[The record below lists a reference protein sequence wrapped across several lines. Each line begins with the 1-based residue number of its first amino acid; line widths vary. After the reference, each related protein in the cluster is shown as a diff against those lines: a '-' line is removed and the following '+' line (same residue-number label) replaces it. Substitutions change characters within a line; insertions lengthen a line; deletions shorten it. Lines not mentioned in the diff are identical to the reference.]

1 MQQRRLGLRIPAKV
15 HDRLRWKSF
24 RTRRSINSIVLE
36 AIERELGGDT
46 VLRQIWRH
54 MPTENRYAI
63 QLEGDE
69 ITGAMGP
76 LFASGAQVDPV
87 DLETLDYDENPELVA
102 WIKAHELDFERLEEY
117 DQPEAEDE
125 E

>member
-1 MQQRRLGLRIPAKV
+1 MESRRLGLRIPAKV

-24 RTRRSINSIVLE
+24 KTRRSINSIVLE
-36 AIERELGGDT
+36 AIESHLGGDT
-46 VLRQIWRH
+46 VLRQLWKH

-76 LFASGAQVDPV
+76 LFATDEKVDPV
-87 DLETLDYDENPELVA
+87 DLQTLDYDENPELVE
-102 WIKAHELDFERLEEY
+102 WIKANRLDFDRLEER
-117 DQPEAEDE
+117 DNPEDS
-125 E
+125 